1 MATRIHPTAI
11 VDPSAKIGDEVQV
24 GPYTV
29 IGPDVE
35 IGDGCEIASHVVLS
49 GPTRMGKNNHIYQF
63 ATVGQDTP
71 DKKYQGE
78 ATTLVIGDNNVI
90 REGVTIH
97 RGTVQDRGETTIGND
112 NLLMAYAHIGHDSVI
127 GNHTILVNNV
137 ALAGHV
143 IVRDWAILS
152 GYTLVHQYCTIGEHA
167 FTGMGAGIGKDV
179 PAYVMVAGNPA
190 EAKTINAE
198 GLRRRGFSREDIAL
212 INRAYKVV
220 YRRGLTT
227 DEAVESLKELSKGD
241 ASSVI
246 QPWIASLTSS
256 SRGIVR

>member
-1 MATRIHPTAI
+1 MQTNIHPTAI
-11 VDPSAKIGDEVQV
+11 VDDSATIGSGVSI

-29 IGPDVE
+29 VGAGVE

-49 GPTRMGKNNHIYQF
+49 GPTKLGKNNRIYQF
-63 ATVGQDTP
+63 ASVGQDTP

-78 ATTLVIGDNNVI
+78 DTTLVVGDNNVI

-112 NLLMAYAHIGHDSVI
+112 NLIMAYAHVGHDSVI
-127 GNHTILVNNV
+127 CNNTILVNNV

-152 GYTLVHQYCTIGEHA
+152 GFSLVHQYCTIGEHA
-167 FTGMGAGIGKDV
+167 FTGMGAAIGKDV

-198 GLRRRGFSREDIAL
+198 GLRRRGFSRDEIAL
-212 INRAYKVV
+212 INKAYKIV
-220 YRRGLTT
+220 YRRGLTMQ
-227 DEAVESLKELSKGD
+227 EALEALTELRNQS
-241 ASSVI
+241 AVV
-246 QPWIASLTSS
+246 QPWIDSLKSS
-256 SRGIVR
+256 TRGIVR

>member
-1 MATRIHPTAI
+1 MQTNIHPTAI
-11 VDPSAKIGDEVQV
+11 IDQSAIIGDGVSI

-29 IGPDVE
+29 VGPDVE
-35 IGDGCEIASHVVLS
+35 IGDGCEIASHVVLT
-49 GPTRMGKNNHIYQF
+49 GPTRMGRNNRIYQF
-63 ATVGQDTP
+63 SSVGQDTP

-78 ATTLVIGDNNVI
+78 HTTLVIGDDNVI

-112 NLLMAYAHIGHDSVI
+112 NLIMAYAHVGHDSVI

-143 IVRDWAILS
+143 EIRDWAILS
-152 GYTLVHQYCTIGEHA
+152 GFSLVHQHCTIGEHA
-167 FTGMGAGIGKDV
+167 FTGMGAAIGKDV

-198 GLRRRGFSREDIAL
+198 GLRRRGFSRDEIAL
-212 INRAYKVV
+212 INKAYKIV
-220 YRRGLTT
+220 YRRGLTLQ
-227 DEAVESLKELSKGD
+227 EALEALAELREQS
-241 ASSVI
+241 AVV
-246 QPWIASLTSS
+246 QPWIDSLQNS
-256 SRGIVR
+256 SRGITR

>member
-1 MATRIHPTAI
+1 MQTTIHPTAI
-11 VDPSAKIGDEVQV
+11 VDESATLGSGVSI
-24 GPYTV
+24 GPYTIV
-29 IGPDVE
+29 GPQVE

-49 GPTRMGKNNHIYQF
+49 GPTTLGSNNRIYQF

-71 DKKYQGE
+71 DKKYKGE
-78 ATTLVIGDNNVI
+78 DTTLVIGDNNVI

-112 NLLMAYAHIGHDSVI
+112 NLIMAYAHVGHDSVI

-143 IVRDWAILS
+143 QVRDWAIL
-152 GYTLVHQYCTIGEHA
+152 GGFTMVHQYCSIGEHA
-167 FTGMGAGIGKDV
+167 FTGMGAAIGKDV
-179 PAYVMVAGNPA
+179 PAYVMVAGHPA

-198 GLRRRGFSREDIAL
+198 GLRRRGFTREEISL
-212 INRAYKVV
+212 ISRAYKMV
-220 YRRGLTT
+220 YRRGLTLQ
-227 DEAVESLKELSKGD
+227 EALEALIELREESP
-241 ASSVI
+241 VI
-246 QPWIASLTSS
+246 QPWIDSLKSS

>member
-1 MATRIHPTAI
+1 MQTNIHPTAI
-11 VDPSAKIGDEVQV
+11 VDPSAKIGEGVQI
-24 GPYTV
+24 GPYSV
-29 IGPDVE
+29 VGPDVE
-35 IGDGCEIASHVVLS
+35 IGDGCEVASHVVLS
-49 GPTRMGKNNHIYQF
+49 GPTKLGKNNRIYQF

-71 DKKYQGE
+71 DKKYSGE
-78 ATTLVIGDNNVI
+78 PTTLVIGDDNVI

-97 RGTVQDRGETTIGND
+97 RGTVQDRGETTIGD
-112 NLLMAYAHIGHDSVI
+112 GNLLMAYAHIGHDSVI
-127 GNHTILVNNV
+127 GNNTILVNNV

-152 GYTLVHQYCTIGEHA
+152 GYTLVHQHCTIGEHA

-212 INRAYKVV
+212 INKAYKVV

-227 DEAVESLKELSKGD
+227 DEALESLAELRQQS
-241 ASSVI
+241 AVI
-246 QPWIASLTSS
+246 QPWIDSLTSS
-256 SRGIVR
+256 ARGIVR

>member
-1 MATRIHPTAI
+1 MQTGIHPTAI
-11 VDPSAKIGDEVQV
+11 VDPSAKIGAGVCI
-24 GPYTV
+24 GPYTIV
-29 IGPDVE
+29 GAGVE
-35 IGDGCEIASHVVLS
+35 IGEGCDVASHVVLT
-49 GPTRMGKNNHIYQF
+49 GPTRLGRHNRIYQF

-112 NLLMAYAHIGHDSVI
+112 NLIMAYAHVGHDSVI

-143 IVRDWAILS
+143 VVRDWAILGGFS
-152 GYTLVHQYCTIGEHA
+152 MVHQHCTIGEHA
-167 FTGMGAGIGKDV
+167 FTGMGAAIGKDV
-179 PAYVMVAGNPA
+179 PAYVMVAGHPA

-198 GLRRRGFSREDIAL
+198 GLRRRGFSREEIAL
-212 INRAYKVV
+212 ITKAYKIV
-220 YRRGLTT
+220 YRRGLTIQ
-227 DEAVESLKELSKGD
+227 EALD
-241 ASSVI
+241 ALEALREQSAVI
-246 QPWIASLTSS
+246 QPWIDSLNSS
-256 SRGIVR
+256 TRGIVR

>member
-1 MATRIHPTAI
+1 MQTIIHPTAI
-11 VDPSAKIGDEVQV
+11 VDESATLGSGVSI
-24 GPYTV
+24 GPYTIV
-29 IGPDVE
+29 GPQVE

-49 GPTRMGKNNHIYQF
+49 GPTKLGSNNRIYQF

-71 DKKYQGE
+71 DKKYKGE
-78 ATTLVIGDNNVI
+78 DTTLVIGDNNVI

-112 NLLMAYAHIGHDSVI
+112 NLIMAYAHVGHDSVI

-143 IVRDWAILS
+143 QVRDWAIL
-152 GYTLVHQYCTIGEHA
+152 GGFTMVHQYCSIGEHA
-167 FTGMGAGIGKDV
+167 FTGMGAAIGKDV
-179 PAYVMVAGNPA
+179 PAYVMVAGHPA

-198 GLRRRGFSREDIAL
+198 GLRRRGFTREEISL
-212 INRAYKVV
+212 ISRAYKMV
-220 YRRGLTT
+220 YRRGLTLQ
-227 DEAVESLKELSKGD
+227 EALEALIELREESP
-241 ASSVI
+241 VI
-246 QPWIASLTSS
+246 QPWIDSLKSS

>member
-1 MATRIHPTAI
+1 MQTRIHPTAI
-11 VDPSAKIGDEVQV
+11 VDDSAKIGEGVQI
-24 GPYTV
+24 GPYSI

-35 IGDGCEIASHVVLS
+35 IGDGCDIASHVVLS
-49 GPTRMGKNNHIYQF
+49 GPTRLGKNNRIYQF

-78 ATTLVIGDNNVI
+78 PTTLVIGDDNVI

-97 RGTVQDRGETTIGND
+97 RGTVQDRGETTIGNG

-127 GNHTILVNNV
+127 GNNTILVNNV

-143 IVRDWAILS
+143 YVGDWAILS

-167 FTGMGAGIGKDV
+167 FTGMGCGVGKDV
-179 PAYVMVAGNPA
+179 PAYVMVTGNPA

-198 GLRRRGFSREDIAL
+198 GLRRRGFSRDDITL
-212 INRAYKVV
+212 INRAYKIV

-227 DEAVESLKELSKGD
+227 DEALESLLQLRQES
-241 ASSVI
+241 AVI
-246 QPWIASLTSS
+246 QPWIDSLQNST
-256 SRGIVR
+256 RGIVR

>member
-1 MATRIHPTAI
+1 MQTRIHPTAI
-11 VDPSAKIGDEVQV
+11 VDSSAKIGEGVQI
-24 GPYTV
+24 GPYSV
-29 IGPDVE
+29 VGADVE

-49 GPTRMGKNNHIYQF
+49 GPTRLGKNNRIYQF

-78 ATTLVIGDNNVI
+78 PTTLIVGDNNVI

-97 RGTVQDRGETTIGND
+97 RGTVQDRGETIIGND

-143 IVRDWAILS
+143 LVKDWAILS
-152 GYTLVHQYCTIGEHA
+152 GFSMVHQYCTIGEHA

-198 GLRRRGFSREDIAL
+198 GLRRRGFTREEISL
-212 INRAYKVV
+212 INKAYKIV

-227 DEAVESLKELSKGD
+227 DEALESLKVLREESH
-241 ASSVI
+241 VV
-246 QPWIASLTSS
+246 QPWIDSLTTST
-256 SRGIVR
+256 RGIVR

>member
-1 MATRIHPTAI
+1 MQTEIHPTAI
-11 VDPSAKIGDEVQV
+11 VDESAVIGSGVRI
-24 GPYTV
+24 GPYSI
-29 IGPDVE
+29 IGPKVE

-49 GPTRMGKNNHIYQF
+49 GPTKLGRNNRIYQF
-63 ATVGQDTP
+63 SSVGQDTP

-78 ATTLVIGDNNVI
+78 DTTLVVGDNNVI

-112 NLLMAYAHIGHDSVI
+112 NLIMAYAHVGHDSVI
-127 GNHTILVNNV
+127 GNNTILVNNV

-143 IVRDWAILS
+143 VIRDWAILS
-152 GYTLVHQYCTIGEHA
+152 GFSLVHQHCTIGEHA
-167 FTGMGAGIGKDV
+167 FTGMGAAIGKDV

-212 INRAYKVV
+212 INKAYKIV
-220 YRRGLTT
+220 YRRGLTLQ
-227 DEAVESLKELSKGD
+227 EALEALVDLREQSP
-241 ASSVI
+241 VV
-246 QPWIASLTSS
+246 QPWIDSLKSS
-256 SRGIVR
+256 NRGIVR

>member
-1 MATRIHPTAI
+1 MQTNIHPTAI
-11 VDPSAKIGDEVQV
+11 VDDSAVIGAGVSI

-29 IGPDVE
+29 VGPGVE
-35 IGDGCEIASHVVLS
+35 IGDGCDIASHVVLS
-49 GPTRMGKNNHIYQF
+49 GPTRMGKNNRIYQF
-63 ATVGQDTP
+63 SSVGQDTP

-78 ATTLVIGDNNVI
+78 DTTLVIGDDNVI

-112 NLLMAYAHIGHDSVI
+112 NLIMAYAHVGHDSVI

-143 IVRDWAILS
+143 EIRDWAILS
-152 GYTLVHQYCTIGEHA
+152 GFSLVHQHCTIGEHA
-167 FTGMGAGIGKDV
+167 FTGMGAAIGKDV

-198 GLRRRGFSREDIAL
+198 GLRRRGFSRDEIAL
-212 INRAYKVV
+212 INKAYKIV
-220 YRRGLTT
+220 YRRGLTLQ
-227 DEAVESLKELSKGD
+227 EALEALAELREQS
-241 ASSVI
+241 AVV
-246 QPWIASLTSS
+246 QPWIDSLQNS
-256 SRGIVR
+256 SRGITR

>member
-1 MATRIHPTAI
+1 MQTSIHPTAI
-11 VDPSAKIGDEVQV
+11 VDDSAKIGEGVKI
-24 GPYTV
+24 GPYSV

-49 GPTRMGKNNHIYQF
+49 GPTTLGKNNRIYQF
-63 ATVGQDTP
+63 STVGQDTP

-78 ATTLVIGDNNVI
+78 DTTLVIGDNNVI

-127 GNHTILVNNV
+127 GNNTILVNNV

-143 IVRDWAILS
+143 FVRDWAILS
-152 GYTLVHQYCTIGEHA
+152 GYTLVHQHCTIGEHA

-198 GLRRRGFSREDIAL
+198 GLRRRGFTREEISL
-212 INRAYKVV
+212 INKAYKIV

-227 DEAVESLKELSKGD
+227 DEALESLCQLRQES
-241 ASSVI
+241 AVI
-246 QPWIASLTSS
+246 QPWIDSLQNST
-256 SRGIVR
+256 RGIVR

>member
-1 MATRIHPTAI
+1 MPTHIHPTAI
-11 VDPSAKIGDEVQV
+11 VDPSATIGDEVKV
-24 GPYTV
+24 GPYTI

-35 IGDGCEIASHVVLS
+35 IGDGCDIASHVVLS
-49 GPTRMGKNNHIYQF
+49 GPTRIGRNNRIYQF
-63 ATVGQDTP
+63 SSVGQDTP

-78 ATTLVIGDNNVI
+78 PTTLVIGDGNVI

-143 IVRDWAILS
+143 YVKDWAILS
-152 GYTLVHQYCTIGEHA
+152 GYTLVHQHCTIGEHA

-198 GLRRRGFSREDIAL
+198 GLRRRGFSREEIAL

-220 YRRGLTT
+220 YRRGLTSE
-227 DEAVESLKELSKGD
+227 EALESLRDLRQES
-241 ASSVI
+241 AVI
-246 QPWIASLTSS
+246 QPWIDSLSTS

>member
-1 MATRIHPTAI
+1 MQTNIHPTAI
-11 VDPSAKIGDEVQV
+11 VDDSTILGEGVSIGPYSVV
-24 GPYTV
+24 GP
-29 IGPDVE
+29 GVE

-49 GPTRMGKNNHIYQF
+49 GPTRLGRNNRVYQF

-71 DKKYQGE
+71 DKKYRGE
-78 ATTLVIGDNNVI
+78 DTTLVIGDDNVI

-112 NLLMAYAHIGHDSVI
+112 NLIMAYAHIGHDSVI

-152 GYTLVHQYCTIGEHA
+152 GFSLVHQHCTIGEHA
-167 FTGMGAGIGKDV
+167 FTGMGAAIGKDV

-198 GLRRRGFSREDIAL
+198 GLRRRGFSRDDIAL
-212 INRAYKVV
+212 INKAYKIV
-220 YRRGLTT
+220 YRRGLTLQ
-227 DEAVESLKELSKGD
+227 EALDALVELREQSE
-241 ASSVI
+241 VV
-246 QPWIASLTSS
+246 QPWIDSLKSS
-256 SRGIVR
+256 ARGIVR